1 MDQKTQEIVKNYLR
15 TDLPDFRPGDTVR
28 VYFKIRDIVIDEKKK
43 TKEVK
48 ERIQPFE
55 GVVIARKHGK
65 GITATFT
72 VRRIVDNVGVEKTF
86 PLHSPLIEKIEVL
99 KRGKVRRA
107 KLYYLREAKG
117 KRGKIKA
124 REDGKNNKIDLES
137 ESPLETNSQN
147 IKNEEREGE

>member
-1 MDQKTQEIVKNYLR
+1 MNQKTQEVVKNYLR

-28 VYFKIRDIVIDEKKK
+28 VYFKIKDIVIDEKKK

-72 VRRIVDNVGVEKTF
+72 IRRIVDNVGVEKTF

-99 KRGKVRRA
+99 KKGKVRRA

-117 KRGKIKA
+117 KRGKIKT
-124 REDGKNNKIDLES
+124 REEGKNNKIDLES
-137 ESPLETNSQN
+137 ESTLETNSQN
-147 IKNEEREGE
+147 SENEEKEEE

>member
-15 TDLPDFRPGDTVR
+15 SDLPDFRPGDTVR
-28 VYFKIRDIVIDEKKK
+28 VYFKIKDIVIDEKKK

-99 KRGKVRRA
+99 KKGKVRRA

-117 KRGKIKA
+117 KRGKIKS
-124 REDGKNNKIDLES
+124 REDNKIDLES
-137 ESPLETNSQN
+137 ESTLKTNSQN
-147 IKNEEREGE
+147 SEIEEKEGE

>member
-15 TDLPDFRPGDTVR
+15 SDLPDFRPGDTIR
-28 VYFKIRDIVIDEKKK
+28 VYFKIKDIVIDEKKK

-55 GVVIARKHGK
+55 GIVIARKHGK

-99 KRGKVRRA
+99 KKGKVRRA

-117 KRGKIKA
+117 KRGKIKS
-124 REDGKNNKIDLES
+124 REDNKIDLELES
-137 ESPLETNSQN
+137 ESTLETNSQN
-147 IKNEEREGE
+147 SEIEEKEGE

>member
-15 TDLPDFRPGDTVR
+15 SDLPDFRPGDTVR
-28 VYFKIRDIVIDEKKK
+28 VYFKIKDIMIDEKKK

-99 KRGKVRRA
+99 KKGKVRRA

-117 KRGKIKA
+117 KRGKIKT
-124 REDGKNNKIDLES
+124 REESKNNKIDLES
-137 ESPLETNSQN
+137 ELALETNSQN